1 MGIANL
7 HPGELRKLFHAL
19 EAQHVEYVVVGAIAM
34 ALHGITRATE
44 DVDLFVLPT
53 EGNIRSLRAAL
64 RTVWQDSSIEEI
76 RAEDLSGEIGVVSYM
91 PPEGEWH
98 LDVISHLGEAFRY
111 ADIESMRIEL
121 GEGLEVSVA
130 TPRMLHRMKRD
141 TLRPKDRLDAAWL
154 RERFGLEDA

>member
-64 RTVWQDSSIEEI
+64 RAVWQDSSIEES
-76 RAEDLSGEIGVVSYM
+76 A
-91 PPEGEWH
+91 
-98 LDVISHLGEAFRY
+98 
-111 ADIESMRIEL
+111 
-121 GEGLEVSVA
+121 
-130 TPRMLHRMKRD
+130 PRTCQRRS
-141 TLRPKDRLDAAWL
+141 AW
-154 RERFGLEDA
+154 